1 MNSTFRKYELT
12 PTQWATARKKIEKT
26 GTDPEG
32 ATYQYWNPDL
42 VSVVV
47 ELGKLCTEWGTDAEG
62 NQVCVKQ
69 NSKVSIDIVWVG
81 EPLADFNAYLV
92 WPNPVGVS
100 SMGYTLDKE
109 YAQAFCVANPAAAY
123 CQPPVPPV
131 VE

>member
-1 MNSTFRKYELT
+1 MASFRKYELT
-12 PTQWATARKKIEKT
+12 PTQWTSAQKKIQVNSANV
-26 GTDPEG
+26 EG
-32 ATYQYWNPDL
+32 EQVVGWNPDL

-47 ELGKLCTEWGTDAEG
+47 DLGKLCTEWDAEG
-62 NQVCVKQ
+62 KCVKQ

-81 EPLADFNAYLV
+81 EPLADFNSYLV

-100 SMGYTLDKE
+100 SMGYTLDTE
-109 YAQAFCVANPAAAY
+109 YAGAFCVANPAAAY

>member
-1 MNSTFRKYELT
+1 MQHFRKYELT

-26 GTDPEG
+26 GTDPEPY
-32 ATYQYWNPDL
+32 TYWNPDL
-42 VSVVV
+42 VSVLVD
-47 ELGKLCTEWGTDAEG
+47 LGKLCTEWGTDAEG

-69 NSKVSIDIVWVG
+69 NSKVSVDIVWVG

-100 SMGYTLDKE
+100 SMGYTLDQE
-109 YAQAFCVANPAAAY
+109 YAQAFCVANPDAAY

-131 VE
+131 IE